1 MFESGENKQLNY
13 ILIKIISSCTKIFF
27 ESEIANKDKDENIKD
42 LVKEND
48 DQEMYFL
55 NLEACYAPNS
65 ICIKYSKIIKE
76 EQKCYVIL
84 RYFDIFKTLKNHINF
99 NFLFIIEKKFFQKN
113 CFFLEIK
120 KFVLYFLLFPN
131 IFD

>member
-55 NLEACYAPNS
+55 NLEASYAPNS

-84 RYFDIFKTLKNHINF
+84 RYFDIFKTLKNHIRNKHIGD
-99 NFLFIIEKKFFQKN
+99 NKNELIVNVDFIHENLKLTKINK
-113 CFFLEIK
+113 
-120 KFVLYFLLFPN
+120 Y
-131 IFD
+131 IFK

>member
-1 MFESGENKQLNY
+1 
-13 ILIKIISSCTKIFF
+13 
-27 ESEIANKDKDENIKD
+27 
-42 LVKEND
+42 
-48 DQEMYFL
+48 MYFL
-55 NLEACYAPNS
+55 NLEVSYAPNS
-65 ICIKYSKIIKE
+65 VCITCSKIIKE